1 MICAGPEAYIAES
14 FRLSRGFTEGLLE
27 RGVVVVPFSSD
38 GNLPEFEY
46 EEESVGGRDR
56 KRLWQLRTYDV
67 SAWSE

>member
-46 EEESVGGRDR
+46 EEESVGV
-56 KRLWQLRTYDV
+56 KIAIALPFFWTLRTC
-67 SAWSE
+67 